1 MIQFKVDKIDF
12 SGGGKITNEVKS
24 VRASG
29 FRLFNIGGRN
39 KKKTIAVIIIAT
51 VIVIAGT
58 LFFVVGSHSVKAKT
72 YEHLKENGVEI
83 SEIKEPIVKYSF
95 KQPFSNEWTVAVQ
108 YYDEPDVYY
117 MYLHKD
123 KTLTYT
129 GIAGMPELKGE
140 SEYKHTEN

>member
-1 MIQFKVDKIDF
+1 M
-12 SGGGKITNEVKS
+12 TNEVKS

-51 VIVIAGT
+51 VIAIAGT
-58 LFFVVGSHSVKAKT
+58 LFFVIGSHSVKAKM
-72 YEHLKENGVEI
+72 YEHLKDNGVEI

-123 KTLTYT
+123 KTLTHT
-129 GIAGMPELKGE
+129 SIAKMEELKDE
-140 SEYKHTEN
+140 SEYKHIEN